1 MLSDDGFGPGC
12 NDPRW
17 RAAARG
23 DRSPLPNESWQSSHL
38 SSGKA
43 LVWQAQMIDALGIDT
58 AGASSNSSVPKAI
71 VASTVDD
78 QGGVLPDAG

>member
-1 MLSDDGFGPGC
+1 
-12 NDPRW
+12 
-17 RAAARG
+17 
-23 DRSPLPNESWQSSHL
+23 
-38 SSGKA
+38 
-43 LVWQAQMIDALGIDT
+43 MIDALGIDT